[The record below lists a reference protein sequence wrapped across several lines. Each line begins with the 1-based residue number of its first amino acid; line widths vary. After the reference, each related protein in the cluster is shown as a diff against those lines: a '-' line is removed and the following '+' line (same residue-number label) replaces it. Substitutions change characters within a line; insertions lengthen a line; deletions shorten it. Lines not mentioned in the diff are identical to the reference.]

1 MWRVLFFVLFCC
13 FCFALESKVDS
24 TKNIESKSQDSIKIT
39 ESNNKISN
47 ITQNL
52 DSINYKQNQDSMKMT
67 ESNMKVSTNITE
79 SASKDSISTQDSTN
93 MTKNI
98 TESNKTDA
106 EKLQDSINVTES
118 KNQNTESKKDSIQF
132 NPKSKTPRFPLLDKK
147 EKNKLL
153 HTDYADSPKVF
164 AAPKPLEHLSMS
176 PFEEWRGSYVMYM
189 YNFSPM
195 DNPLYRRDEMK
206 FQLSF
211 RVPLVRDIFRSGGVL
226 YFAFTDTFFFQVF
239 NDAASSPVRD
249 NDFQPEI
256 LYTYPMNVEF
266 WGGALS
272 ELTTGYRHI
281 SNGEI
286 DTTQGNAID
295 KSRGSDRWIFKA
307 IWQSKHFGIDWESFF
322 PIRYYP
328 ENPDIYRYLGGAD
341 LKFYLRYG
349 RHLADITLN
358 GLLSKKNLKGHGG
371 IRLSYTYKL
380 NAFVGLYAQYFV
392 GFGDYLWEY
401 NRFGHR
407 FGVGLRFVR

>member
-1 MWRVLFFVLFCC
+1 M
-13 FCFALESKVDS
+13 
-24 TKNIESKSQDSIKIT
+24 
-39 ESNNKISN
+39 
-47 ITQNL
+47 
-52 DSINYKQNQDSMKMT
+52 
-67 ESNMKVSTNITE
+67 
-79 SASKDSISTQDSTN
+79 
-93 MTKNI
+93 
-98 TESNKTDA
+98 
-106 EKLQDSINVTES
+106 
-118 KNQNTESKKDSIQF
+118 
-132 NPKSKTPRFPLLDKK
+132 
-147 EKNKLL
+147 
-153 HTDYADSPKVF
+153 
-164 AAPKPLEHLSMS
+164 
-176 PFEEWRGSYVMYM
+176 
-189 YNFSPM
+189 
-195 DNPLYRRDEMK
+195 
-206 FQLSF
+206 
-211 RVPLVRDIFRSGGVL
+211 L

-328 ENPDIYRYLGGAD
+328 ENPDIDRYLGGAD

-358 GLLSKKNLKGHGG
+358 GLLSKKNLKRHGG
-371 IRLSYTYKL
+371 IRLSYTFKL

-392 GFGDYLWEY
+392 GSGDYLWEY

>member
-1 MWRVLFFVLFCC
+1 M
-13 FCFALESKVDS
+13 
-24 TKNIESKSQDSIKIT
+24 T

-52 DSINYKQNQDSMKMT
+52 DSINYKQSQDSIKIT
-67 ESNMKVSTNITE
+67 QLNAKDSTNITE
-79 SASKDSISTQDSTN
+79 SASKDSISTQDSIK
-93 MTKNI
+93 M
-98 TESNKTDA
+98 TESNKTD
-106 EKLQDSINVTES
+106 SINITES
-118 KNQNTESKKDSIQF
+118 KTQSTESKKDSIQF

-153 HTDYADSPKVF
+153 HTDYTDSPKVF

-176 PFEEWRGSYVMYM
+176 PFEEWRGSYVMYV

-272 ELTTGYRHI
+272 EITTGYRHI

-307 IWQSKHFGIDWESFF
+307 IWQSKHFGIDWESFSPF
-322 PIRYYP
+322 DTTRKTPIFTA
-328 ENPDIYRYLGGAD
+328 I
-341 LKFYLRYG
+341 
-349 RHLADITLN
+349 
-358 GLLSKKNLKGHGG
+358 
-371 IRLSYTYKL
+371 
-380 NAFVGLYAQYFV
+380 
-392 GFGDYLWEY
+392 
-401 NRFGHR
+401 
-407 FGVGLRFVR
+407 